1 MLSSTRLLAVKIK
14 PWSSRTKTATSF
26 EYVIELHVGS
36 FTLQLRTRNL
46 CQTFKKSSKS
56 FPLSNSNRT
65 EWSTI
70 RSVIIRVITRS
81 GSTICLSRVSLQ
93 IKLDDTNSYQ
103 LIIKIVFSDEGKI
116 AKLWK
121 KRKIFIKRQTNSMVM
136 ETKVVIGWF
145 KLQFRMRLVDLN
157 YNFECDW
164 FIELSDS
171 KLSNKDSLLHT
182 FLLSCVECQY
192 GICESVQSSCK

>member
-1 MLSSTRLLAVKIK
+1 MSSSTRLLAVNIK

-26 EYVIELHVGS
+26 EYVIKLHVGS

-121 KRKIFIKRQTNSMVM
+121 KRKIFIKKKNKFYGYGNQGCDWLIQTTISNEIS
-136 ETKVVIGWF
+136 WF
-145 KLQFRMRLVDLN
+145 KLQLWMWLTYWTFR
-157 YNFECDW
+157 
-164 FIELSDS
+164 
-171 KLSNKDSLLHT
+171 
-182 FLLSCVECQY
+182 
-192 GICESVQSSCK
+192 